1 MPLIVEDGTVVPNA
15 DSFLSLVDA
24 RALAANY
31 GITLP
36 TDDTE
41 AEVKLRVGY
50 GYLLNYESSL
60 SGQRVSQ
67 EQTGIY
73 PRQNAYANCFA
84 VDFDVI
90 PQEVKLA
97 QLYCADAVN
106 SGLNVNEQ
114 DDGNQLASFEVVDV
128 YKESY
133 KNSSST
139 SFNTRVK
146 GAINALNPLTKKFL
160 SQVCGFGGGGGL
172 YRDNMGYQR

>member
-36 TDDTE
+36 TDDTD
-41 AEVKLRVGY
+41 AEIKLRLGY
-50 GYLLNYESSL
+50 NYLLTQESQL
-60 SGQRVSQ
+60 SGQRVSS

-73 PRQNAYANCFA
+73 PRQNAYANCFLI
-84 VDFDVI
+84 DSDVI

-97 QLYCADAVN
+97 QLYSTDAIN
-106 SGLNVNEQ
+106 SGLDVNETS
-114 DDGNQLASFEVVDV
+114 DGSQLESFEVVDV

-133 KNSSST
+133 KTSSST
-139 SFNTRVK
+139 SFNTRIK
-146 GAINALNPLTKKFL
+146 GAVNALNPLTKSYL
-160 SQVCGFGGGGGL
+160 SKVCGFGSGGGL
-172 YRDNMGYQR
+172 YRGSMGYLP